1 MKKIIFLITILL
13 SAIIPLTTNAKTEQ
27 FYASNYIPNVY
38 FHKIK
43 GNTKLYAQAQFIRK
57 TSTNEPMYCIEPII
71 LFENGSYESTINPN
85 NLTEEQIMD
94 ISLYSHFGYGYN
106 NQTEDKWYAATQVL
120 IWRTI
125 DPTMEFIIT
134 ENKSPYAVKLYQT
147 EINTIK
153 QHATNYKKN
162 LCFSNKK
169 YTLVEGESLILKDT
183 NKVLKYYKY
192 NNKNI
197 KQDESTIEINNLSTG
212 NHKIIFTKEHN
223 LYNKHPLFYT
233 NPSNQDLL
241 EIGDP
246 AKSTETI
253 EINVVNTNIEIIKE
267 DLETVFPQGDTS
279 FNGTEFVIRNKSH
292 DIVKKITLEDS
303 KINIKNLPFGEYYI
317 QETKSTTGYNLNNEN
332 HYFTLD
338 ENNLNKL
345 IIIKNKAIKTKL
357 IIKKEYGTD
366 NNFIP
371 EKNISFNIFHKEN
384 LIKTIIT
391 NEEGIAE
398 IDLPYGK
405 YKIYQLTTT
414 EGYEKI
420 KPIEIEIN
428 NNKAITLN
436 LKDYK
441 INVPNTKTN
450 IIKQILLKIINIICG
465 KNY

>member
-13 SAIIPLTTNAKTEQ
+13 STIIPLTTDAKSEQ

-57 TSTNEPMYCIEPII
+57 VSTNEPVYCIEPII
-71 LFENGSYESTINPN
+71 LFEDGSYESTINPN

-134 ENKSPYAVKLYQT
+134 ENKSPYAVKIYQT

-153 QHATNYKKN
+153 QHATNYKKK
-162 LCFSNKK
+162 LSFSNKK
-169 YTLVEGESLILKDT
+169 YTIVEGETLILKDT
-183 NKVLKYYKY
+183 NKVLKYYNY
-192 NNKNI
+192 NNKSI
-197 KQDESTIEINNLSTG
+197 KQEDSTIELNDLSTG
-212 NHKIIFTKEHN
+212 NYKIIFTKEHN

-246 AKSTETI
+246 TPTTESI

-267 DLETVFPQGDTS
+267 DLETIFPQGNTT
-279 FNGTEFVIRNKSH
+279 FKGTEFVIRNKNH
-292 DIVKKITLEDS
+292 EIIKKITLEDS

-317 QETKSTTGYNLNNEN
+317 QETKQTPGYELNNEN

-338 ENNLNKL
+338 ENNLNKQV
-345 IIIKNKAIKTKL
+345 IIKNKIIKTKL
-357 IIKKEYGTD
+357 TIKKEYGTE
-366 NNFIP
+366 NNFKP
-371 EKNISFNIFHKEN
+371 EKNISFNIFYEN
-384 LIKTIIT
+384 ELIKTIIT

-398 IDLPYGK
+398 IELPYGK

-428 NNKAITLN
+428 NKEEIKLN

-441 INVPNTKTN
+441 INVPNTKTSFF
-450 IIKQILLKIINIICG
+450 KQLLLKIINTICG
-465 KNY
+465 KKY